1 MCFAHRFEF
10 AAISKGLLETNNG
23 LKSRFSSHYY
33 RSKHSENFV
42 SRHALKLRGMTTDAE
57 VVSNGVSVQLE
68 ESYHHFSNVFLQEFA
83 VFRIKNNKRK
93 TSTRISGTRLQHKGD
108 CNDCYRGC
116 RSS

>member
-1 MCFAHRFEF
+1 MCFANRFEF
-10 AAISKGLLETNNG
+10 AAISKGLLETCKG

-57 VVSNGVSVQLE
+57 VVSNGVTVQLE
-68 ESYHHFSNVFLQEFA
+68 ESYYHFSIVFLQEFT

-93 TSTRISGTRLQHKGD
+93 RSTSE
-108 CNDCYRGC
+108 
-116 RSS
+116 